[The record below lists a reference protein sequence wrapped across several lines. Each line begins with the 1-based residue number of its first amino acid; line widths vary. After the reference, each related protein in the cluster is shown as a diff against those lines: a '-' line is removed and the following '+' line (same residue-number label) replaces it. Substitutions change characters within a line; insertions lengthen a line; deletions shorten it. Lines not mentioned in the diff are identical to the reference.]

1 MTMPDDS
8 GNIPNGPGARRAGD
22 QPIDANSTSWN
33 PGAVKGGGNFKDKMG
48 RLAGGY
54 SRNQKIAAGA
64 AVVAVIGAIFMVSRM
79 TGGTDWAPLYT
90 DVSAE
95 DGGAIV
101 AQLEEQGVPH
111 ELSANGSTIMVPAD
125 QVYDLRLSMAD
136 TALPSASK
144 VGYGVLDSQGL
155 TTSEFGQRVGYQR
168 AMEGELAA
176 TIEALDPV
184 DTAVVHLAIP
194 EDQVFALADQK
205 PSASVL
211 LRTNGTP
218 LSEDQVRAVVNLV
231 ASGIEGLSPDA
242 VTVADSDGNVLAA
255 PGQGVTGAAGGGT
268 RQRQTA
274 DFESAVSTSLKSLM
288 NSVVGPDSSQVTVSA
303 DLNYDETNVSSETFQ
318 QPAATAGGKDLVLEE
333 STKAET
339 FTGADANA
347 AGVLGPDTPA
357 TAATGGTGNSD
368 YKLDEADVK
377 YAVNRVVESK
387 NLAPGQIQNLSVAVL
402 VDESKVTA
410 EQAVELTNTLSA
422 GAGIKT
428 ARGDVL
434 TVTRMPFDDTA
445 AKAAEAELQSSEA
458 AKQAESSRHFVQ
470 NVALV
475 AFLALL
481 LLVAAVAYRIA
492 ARRQSRRD
500 IAELGAGTPPALPPA
515 SAAMAMLDE
524 VDMADQDVLDLSAE
538 AAELTATNDL
548 VAARLAPHTR
558 ELESDAEQ
566 RVHREATLTDLIDN
580 QPEEVAALLRGWLG
594 DRRGTNR

>member
-1 MTMPDDS
+1 MTMPDET
-8 GNIPNGPGARRAGD
+8 GTTNPGGRRAGE

-33 PGAVKGGGNFKDKMG
+33 PGAVKGGGNFKDKLG
-48 RLAGGY
+48 RLASGY
-54 SRNQKIAAGA
+54 TRGQKIGAGA
-64 AVVAVIGAIFMVSRM
+64 AIVAVVAAVFLVSRM
-79 TGGTDWAPLYT
+79 TGGTEWAPLYT

-111 ELSANGSTIMVPAD
+111 ELSANGSTIMVPAE

-194 EDQVFALADQK
+194 EDQVFALSDQQ

-211 LRTNGTP
+211 LRTDGTP

-231 ASGIEGLSPDA
+231 ASGIEGLSPDS

-274 DFESAVSTSLKSLM
+274 DFESAVSSSLKTLM
-288 NSVVGPDSSQVTVSA
+288 NSVVGPDSSQVTTSA
-303 DLNYDETNVSSETFQ
+303 DLNYDETTVTSETFD
-318 QPAATAGGKDLVLEE
+318 QPDATAGGEDLVLEE
-333 STKAET
+333 STKNET
-339 FTGADANA
+339 FTGADAA
-347 AGVLGPDTPA
+347 EGGVLGPDTPA
-357 TAATGGTGNSD
+357 AVAGGAAGNSD
-368 YKLDEADVK
+368 YSLDEADVK
-377 YAVNRVVESK
+377 YAVNRIVESK
-387 NLAPGQIQNLSVAVL
+387 NLAPGQIENLSVAVL

-410 EQAVELTNTLSA
+410 EQAAELTSTLGA
-422 GAGIKT
+422 AAGIKT
-428 ARGDVL
+428 DRGDVL

-445 AKAAEAELQSSEA
+445 AKAAEKQLESAEA

-470 NVALV
+470 NLALV

-481 LLVAAVAYRIA
+481 LLVAAVTYRMA
-492 ARRQSRRD
+492 SKRQARRD
-500 IAELGAGTPPALPPA
+500 IAELGPGTQPALPPA
-515 SAAMAMLDE
+515 SAAMTMLDE
-524 VDMADQDVLDLSAE
+524 VDLAGSDVLDLSSDAQGLT
-538 AAELTATNDL
+538 AGNGRVGAELSPR
-548 VAARLAPHTR
+548 VG
-558 ELESDAEQ
+558 ELDSGQTGRID
-566 RVHREATLTDLIDN
+566 REANLTDLIDN

>member
-1 MTMPDDS
+1 MTMPDET
-8 GNIPNGPGARRAGD
+8 GTGRRAGE

-33 PGAVKGGGNFKDKMG
+33 PGAVKGGGNFKDKLG

-54 SRNQKIAAGA
+54 SRNQKIGA
-64 AVVAVIGAIFMVSRM
+64 VVAVVAVIAAIFVVSRM

-101 AQLEEQGVPH
+101 AQLDEQGVPY
-111 ELSANGSTIMVPAD
+111 ELTANGTTIMVPAE

-255 PGQGVTGAAGGGT
+255 PGQGVTGTGGGGS
-268 RQRQTA
+268 RQTQTA
-274 DFESAVSTSLKSLM
+274 DYESSVSASLKSLM
-288 NSVVGPDSSQVTVSA
+288 NSVVGPDSSQVTVAA
-303 DLNYDETNVSSETFQ
+303 DLNYDESNVSSETFE
-318 QPAATAGGKDLVLEE
+318 QPAATAGGQDLILED
-333 STKAET
+333 STKNET
-339 FTGADANA
+339 FTGADASA
-347 AGVLGPDTPA
+347 SGILGPDTPA
-357 TAATGGTGNSD
+357 ATTGAGTGNSD
-368 YKLDEADVK
+368 YSLDEADTK
-377 YAVNRVVESK
+377 YAVNRVVETTNK
-387 NLAPGQIQNLSVAVL
+387 APGQIESLSVAVL

-410 EQAVELTNTLSA
+410 EQAAELTNTLSA
-422 GAGIKT
+422 AAGIKT

-445 AKAAEAELQSSEA
+445 AKSAEAQLKSAEA

-470 NVALV
+470 NLALV

-481 LLVAAVAYRIA
+481 LLVAAIAYRMA
-492 ARRQSRRD
+492 SKRQARRD
-500 IAELGAGTPPALPPA
+500 LAELGPGEPPALPPA
-515 SAAMAMLDE
+515 SASMAMLDE
-524 VDMADQDVLDLSAE
+524 VDLADEDVLELSAQ
-538 AAELTATNDL
+538 AEDLTAANEMV
-548 VAARLAPHTR
+548 VAEVFPQI
-558 ELESDAEQ
+558 ELESSDDD
-566 RVHREATLTDLIDN
+566 RRLDREATLTHLIDN

-594 DRRGTNR
+594 DRRGATR